1 MGLSVYL
8 YECDPS
14 SFNLPVNVKNYV
26 AVTITDQ
33 IVVKQAL
40 KWALGEFCSPSGSQ
54 CGGRPIIQDTLK
66 WNDDYWNPYFSLT
79 RSHLKWP
86 KNLSFAYFSIP

>member
-14 SFNLPVNVKNYV
+14 SFNLPINGKNYV

-40 KWALGEFCSPSGSQ
+40 KWALGELYNPSGSES
-54 CGGRPIIQDTLK
+54 GERPNKTCEELGVRIITYLWIKQDTL
-66 WNDDYWNPYFSLT
+66 
-79 RSHLKWP
+79 
-86 KNLSFAYFSIP
+86 

>member
-14 SFNLPVNVKNYV
+14 SFNLPINGKNYV

-40 KWALGEFCSPSGSQ
+40 KLALAELCNPRGSG
-54 CGGRPIIQDTLK
+54 CGGGPNKTRQPVMMALLK
-66 WNDDYWNPYFSLT
+66 SLF
-79 RSHLKWP
+79 P
-86 KNLSFAYFSIP
+86 V